1 MNTNKTVL
9 SIVDKLKPAKKA
21 VELSVVDDIYELYDS
36 FRNSY
41 DDTSYY
47 ANERLEELQEK
58 YFDAVNDIKLEID
71 EMAINGT
78 PRFLEEEGENMQ
90 ALVGNLENKANE
102 LGIDAADLIQGYDEI
117 IFMVENYKEMYS
129 DFISLYRETIN
140 ITGNNNFL

>member
-47 ANERLEELQEK
+47 ANERL
-58 YFDAVNDIKLEID
+58 
-71 EMAINGT
+71 
-78 PRFLEEEGENMQ
+78 
-90 ALVGNLENKANE
+90 
-102 LGIDAADLIQGYDEI
+102 
-117 IFMVENYKEMYS
+117 
-129 DFISLYRETIN
+129 
-140 ITGNNNFL
+140 